1 MACPLHCQGQGTCF
15 GLPHSRPA
23 FLQDLFQQFIQHP
36 MMLIA
41 ASWSCRLERPKA
53 VALMGWPWS
62 ARAHGCGVEGRERER
77 EATEDG
83 LGGRGFMVCSC
94 SKSAIKCM
102 SGSGWMGWEWGAQ
115 LRQGAN
121 KISGFFYSAPSYTFS
136 GPVFCYDL
144 LKMKENALDAA
155 FIDIYPCLVPVG
167 RM

>member
-62 ARAHGCGVEGRERER
+62 ARAHGCGVEGRERGR
-77 EATEDG
+77 QQRTDSVDG
-83 LGGRGFMVCSC
+83 DLWSVPVPNRRL
-94 SKSAIKCM
+94 SACPAPDGWV
-102 SGSGWMGWEWGAQ
+102 GSGELSSGREQ
-115 LRQGAN
+115 TKSQVFFLLRTNLHFFRACFLLLSSENEGEC
-121 KISGFFYSAPSYTFS
+121 ISRS
-136 GPVFCYDL
+136 
-144 LKMKENALDAA
+144 
-155 FIDIYPCLVPVG
+155 IHRYPCLVPVG
-167 RM
+167 WM